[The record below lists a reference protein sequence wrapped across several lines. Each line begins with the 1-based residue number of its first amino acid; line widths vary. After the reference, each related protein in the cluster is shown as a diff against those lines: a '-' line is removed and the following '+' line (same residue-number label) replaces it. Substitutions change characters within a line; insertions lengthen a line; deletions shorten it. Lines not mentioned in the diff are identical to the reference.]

1 MKYKD
6 WKKLQDAHDAA
17 ITVMEKPEE
26 GEDEI
31 LYMTKPDN
39 YKKFDDVSRPAHYN
53 RNGIE
58 AIKAIEASMSRVEFM
73 GYLKGQIFKY
83 LWRYGYKGTPKK
95 DLGKAKWYLDYLH
108 EKIEGKSEK
117 EISNML
123 KNLD

>member
-1 MKYKD
+1 
-6 WKKLQDAHDAA
+6 
-17 ITVMEKPEE
+17 MEPV
-26 GEDEI
+26 I
-31 LYMTKPDN
+31 
-39 YKKFDDVSRPAHYN
+39 V

-83 LWRYGYKGTPKK
+83 LWRYGYKDSPKK

-108 EKIEGKSEK
+108 EKIEGMSEK